1 MLKREGRE
9 SVGSRPKRLHRVLKQ
24 TQMPRYFQ
32 VAAVLRKRVRDG
44 VWPVGT
50 RISTIDELEA
60 EFGVARVTVRQA
72 IDILRNEG
80 ALETRQGSGT
90 YVVDDLAEERW
101 LHLGT
106 SWSELLAPIAHN
118 VPRLVPVRHGEAIA
132 PPVIAPDEG
141 AAAAGYVF
149 LRSVQSRQGKP
160 YALARIHVAD
170 HIYKRAPKAFARR
183 VALAVIREMKG
194 VKLKSARQTMEIG
207 EADIEAAQLLD
218 LRLNAPVVEARV
230 TAVDGRGIVIY
241 VGQIT
246 YRGDCVRIS
255 IELGGDR

>member
-1 MLKREGRE
+1 
-9 SVGSRPKRLHRVLKQ
+9 
-24 TQMPRYFQ
+24 MPRYFQ
-32 VAAVLRKRVRDG
+32 VAAVLRQRVRDG
-44 VWPVGT
+44 IWPVGT
-50 RISTIDELEA
+50 RIATIDALEA

-80 ALETRQGSGT
+80 AVETRQGSGT
-90 YVVDDLAEERW
+90 YVVDNLAEERW

-106 SWSELLAPIAHN
+106 SWSELLAPIEQN

-132 PPVIAPDEG
+132 SPMIGLEEG
-141 AAAAGYVF
+141 SAADDYVF
-149 LRSVQSRQGKP
+149 LRSVQSRRGKP
-160 YALARIHVAD
+160 YALARVHVAE
-170 HIYKRAPKAFARR
+170 HIYRRAPKQFARR

-207 EADIEAAQLLD
+207 EADLEAAQLLD

-230 TAVDGRGIVIY
+230 TAVDTRGIVIY

-255 IELGGDR
+255 IELGDDK